1 MRTGAAPTVTEVAF
15 VTWPVGQSLSR
26 KHGDQPQ
33 GGLRMTEDRHDKLHR
48 AVDEAAEPEES
59 HDAQQRNA
67 GLAIAML
74 ALVVMALLIAIV
86 TGATDVLGG

>member
-1 MRTGAAPTVTEVAF
+1 M
-15 VTWPVGQSLSR
+15 TWSRGKSLSR
-26 KHGDQPQ
+26 KHGDQSQ
-33 GGLRMTEDRHDKLHR
+33 GGLRMSEDRHDRLHR
-48 AVDEAAEPEES
+48 AVDDAAKPEES

-67 GLAIAML
+67 GVAIALL